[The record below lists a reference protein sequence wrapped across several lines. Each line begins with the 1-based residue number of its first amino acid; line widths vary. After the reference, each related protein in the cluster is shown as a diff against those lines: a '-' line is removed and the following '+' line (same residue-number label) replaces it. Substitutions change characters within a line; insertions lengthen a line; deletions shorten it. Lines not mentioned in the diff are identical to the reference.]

1 MSTAI
6 YDENGEINLKNQLVL
21 KSAGTFVTH
30 PLELSKVLIQLGHEP
45 LNPRKTKTLLGRPAL
60 MYPSVFKYCGH
71 IWHKD
76 GITGLWRGFT
86 PKLLNIF
93 VNHYTEQK
101 FNESYPPA
109 EENEND
115 KALTMEQKQEKL
127 VRDTVRDIACKL
139 TCVVATQPLQVI
151 AIRAMAEFVGG
162 EEKYSGGLTFGL
174 YSGACNILQDSGILG
189 FWAGVMPR
197 ALGEIGL
204 IAVTSGLTFVV
215 NEYIVDDKEIQKY
228 TKHFVNFLGS
238 SLLYPLQVTSN
249 CMVVSR
255 SGLAAGY
262 PPRMPLY
269 TGWVDCIK
277 HLRSRGELKRGSSMF
292 FRYYNGPQVIIGDN
306 VIPANA
312 SMFKSAI
319 KQ

>member
-1 MSTAI
+1 M
-6 YDENGEINLKNQLVL
+6 DRLDLM
-21 KSAGTFVTH
+21 
-30 PLELSKVLIQLGHEP
+30 
-45 LNPRKTKTLLGRPAL
+45 LLCL
-60 MYPSVFKYCGH
+60 F
-71 IWHKD
+71 
-76 GITGLWRGFT
+76 F
-86 PKLLNIF
+86 
-93 VNHYTEQK
+93 Q
-101 FNESYPPA
+101 SYPPA
-109 EENEND
+109 EENEDD
-115 KALTMEQKQEKL
+115 KALTTAQKQEKL
-127 VRDTVRDIACKL
+127 LRDTARDIACKL

-189 FWAGVMPR
+189 FWAGVVPR

-204 IAVTSGLTFVV
+204 IAVTSGLAFVV
-215 NEYIVDDKEIQKY
+215 NEYIVDDKELQKY

-238 SLLYPLQVTSN
+238 SLFYPLQVTSN

>member
-1 MSTAI
+1 
-6 YDENGEINLKNQLVL
+6 
-21 KSAGTFVTH
+21 
-30 PLELSKVLIQLGHEP
+30 
-45 LNPRKTKTLLGRPAL
+45 
-60 MYPSVFKYCGH
+60 
-71 IWHKD
+71 
-76 GITGLWRGFT
+76 
-86 PKLLNIF
+86 
-93 VNHYTEQK
+93 
-101 FNESYPPA
+101 
-109 EENEND
+109 
-115 KALTMEQKQEKL
+115 MEQKQEKL

-262 PPRMPLY
+262 PPGCLS
-269 TGWVDCIK
+269 TLDGWTASSTSGPGENSNVEAQCSSDTTTA
-277 HLRSRGELKRGSSMF
+277 LRLSS
-292 FRYYNGPQVIIGDN
+292 GIT
-306 VIPANA
+306 
-312 SMFKSAI
+312 
-319 KQ
+319 